1 MSNPHKGE
9 VSFDHGGKTYKL
21 VFSANALC
29 EMEDLTGEPAIASIA
44 AMGDPT
50 KAKIKTL
57 RAAMWAALRDH
68 HEQVSLKEAGNIVT
82 GIGMAKASSLI
93 GQVFSLAFPVP
104 EGDRPL
110 GEQPASQ
117 QDGTGKPS

>member
-1 MSNPHKGE
+1 MANAVKGE
-9 VSFDHGGKTYKL
+9 VPFDYGGRAYKL

-44 AMGDPT
+44 SMSDPST
-50 KAKIKTL
+50 AKIKTL

-68 HEQVSLKEAGNIVT
+68 HADVSLKEAGNIVT

-110 GEQPASQ
+110 AEEPASQ
-117 QDGTGKPS
+117 PDGTGKPS